1 MLSYIV
7 RNTLQCYER
16 CSGQLINPSKCSIL
30 FGAATDKEARDC
42 VMSTL
47 QVSSIAMEDKYLALP
62 MPHGRMTKE
71 KYKST
76 KQKLIKRF
84 LNWIECHMS
93 LGIKEVLIKSIAQAI
108 LTYVMGVFKL
118 PATLCEEMEQL
129 I

>member
-1 MLSYIV
+1 MV

-47 QVSSIAMEDKYLALP
+47 QVSSIEMEDKYLGLP
-62 MPHGRMTKE
+62 TPHGRMTKE

-76 KQKLIKRF
+76 KQKQNKRF
-84 LNWIECHMS
+84 SNWTERHMS
-93 LGIKEVLIKSIAQAI
+93 RRKISS
-108 LTYVMGVFKL
+108 Y
-118 PATLCEEMEQL
+118 
-129 I
+129 